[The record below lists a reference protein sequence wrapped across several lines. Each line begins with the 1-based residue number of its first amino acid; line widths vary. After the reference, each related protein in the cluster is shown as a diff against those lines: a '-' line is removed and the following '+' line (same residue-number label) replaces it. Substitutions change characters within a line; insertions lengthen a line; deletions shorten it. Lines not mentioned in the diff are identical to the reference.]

1 MNAVRTLLVAALI
14 ALVAWIFYWAL
25 FSPKE
30 DISQRI
36 YQTLKEQE
44 KRADLSFK
52 KVSFEEVSA
61 GEKFWQLVAESAVVN
76 KNAGIATLQNTNGT
90 FYKKGK
96 AVLKFRSPAALWDMK
111 KKEIYLDKPLGY
123 DALYERQILSL
134 LRTLRAKP
142 QSIFTLPKEYRK
154 GLGYWFQARNL
165 SWKVADQLLLC
176 TGGIVLNK
184 GEITGYADA
193 LKGDVE
199 FNKVVMEGNPRVIV
213 TPLNSSPVTLE
224 ARTFELSS
232 PQDLLSAQGDPV
244 ITWKEA
250 KVLSDA
256 ARYLQREKKIELT
269 GNVRVH
275 YRDILAWGN
284 AANYF
289 VDREEVVLTGD
300 ARATQGENNLT
311 SDKVMVS
318 LKDQKI
324 SLLGRSKVV
333 ITEEEKK

>member
-1 MNAVRTLLVAALI
+1 MKVMRTLFIAALL
-14 ALVAWIFYWAL
+14 AFAAWIFYWAL
-25 FSPKE
+25 FAPKE
-30 DISQRI
+30 DVSQRI
-36 YQTLKEQE
+36 YKTLKEQE

-61 GEKFWQLVAESAVVN
+61 GEKFWQLVADTAVVN

-90 FYKKGK
+90 FYKNGR

-134 LRTLRAKP
+134 LKTLRARP
-142 QSIFTLPKEYRK
+142 QSVFTLPREYKK

-165 SWKVADQLLLC
+165 SWKLADELLLC

-184 GEITGYADA
+184 GEITGYADS

-199 FNKVVMEGNPRVIV
+199 FNRVVMDGSPRVILA
-213 TPLNSSPVTLE
+213 PRNAAPVTLE
-224 ARTFELSS
+224 ADAFEISS
-232 PQDLLSAQGDPV
+232 PQDLLSARGNPV

-250 KVLSDA
+250 KVRSDS
-256 ARYLQREKKIELT
+256 ARYLQREKKIELA
-269 GNVRVH
+269 GSVRVN
-275 YRDILAWGN
+275 YRDILASGS

-289 VDREEVVLTGD
+289 VDREEVVLTGN
-300 ARATQGENNLT
+300 ARATQGENNLS
-311 SDKVMVS
+311 SDNVMVS

-324 SLLGRSKVV
+324 SLLGKSKVV
-333 ITEEEKK
+333 ITEEEK